1 MRINSL
7 YLLLVLLCL
16 QSCDYFKPEPDKIP
30 VARVNDNYLYLD
42 DIESL
47 VGENVSEEDS
57 ARIVSNYI
65 NRWATQ
71 RLLLDQAKINL
82 SDSQVEQYEKLVEDY
97 KNDLFTEAYKNAI
110 VNQQLDSTLSAAELQ
125 QYYEQ
130 FKENFRLN
138 DPLYQLRYIHVD
150 EAYSN
155 LSETREMLNRFEKE
169 DQQILDS
176 LSLQF
181 KAVNLND
188 SIWVKKETMFAAL
201 PVMKTVDASVLKKS
215 NFAQIQDSLGVYL
228 VKITDVL
235 NPKDIAPLSYVKPT
249 IKEIILNK
257 RKLDLIKKLE
267 KDITKDAVKDNKY
280 EIYKNQ

>member
-150 EAYSN
+150 
-155 LSETREMLNRFEKE
+155 
-169 DQQILDS
+169 
-176 LSLQF
+176 
-181 KAVNLND
+181 
-188 SIWVKKETMFAAL
+188 
-201 PVMKTVDASVLKKS
+201 
-215 NFAQIQDSLGVYL
+215 
-228 VKITDVL
+228 
-235 NPKDIAPLSYVKPT
+235 
-249 IKEIILNK
+249 
-257 RKLDLIKKLE
+257 DLHRSHRHSQYRHKCCFRRRR
-267 KDITKDAVKDNKY
+267 T
-280 EIYKNQ
+280 